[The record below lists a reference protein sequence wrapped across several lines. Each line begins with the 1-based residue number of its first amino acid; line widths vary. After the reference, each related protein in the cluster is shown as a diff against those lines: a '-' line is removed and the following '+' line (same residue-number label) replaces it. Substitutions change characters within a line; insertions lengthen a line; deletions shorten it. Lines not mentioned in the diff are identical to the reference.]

1 MMRRI
6 LPAVLVPAVLA
17 GCVAPTATRTP
28 PPVPSPSPPPVTI
41 APPPVTTPPGPPA
54 DNGVEPGLWTYAS
67 TPTSSAARFGLTPQA
82 ATLAIQC
89 DRASRGVS
97 IMVSRSTPSHM
108 GAVTLRA
115 TSMMKS
121 ISAEVSGTFATVR
134 LTARDPILDALA
146 FSRGRFGVVVDGV
159 ERAYPAWPEFTRV
172 IEDCRG

>member
-6 LPAVLVPAVLA
+6 LPAALVPAVLA
-17 GCVAPTATRTP
+17 GCVAPTATRP
-28 PPVPSPSPPPVTI
+28 PPPAPAPPPVTI

-54 DNGVEPGLWTYAS
+54 DTGVEPGLWTYAATAS
-67 TPTSSAARFGLTPQA
+67 GSAARFGLTPQA

-89 DRASRGVS
+89 DRVSRGVS
-97 IMVSRSTPSHM
+97 IMVSRATPSHM

-115 TSMMKS
+115 TSMMR
-121 ISAEVSGTFATVR
+121 IVSAEVGGTFATVR

-159 ERAYPAWPEFTRV
+159 ERAYPAWPELTRV
-172 IEDCRG
+172 VEDCRA